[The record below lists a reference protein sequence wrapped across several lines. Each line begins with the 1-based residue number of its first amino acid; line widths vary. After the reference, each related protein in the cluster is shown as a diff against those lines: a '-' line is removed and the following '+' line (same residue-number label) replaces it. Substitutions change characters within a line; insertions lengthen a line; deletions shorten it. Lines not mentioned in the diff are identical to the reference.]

1 MLADLVIVTKSASQ
15 EIWWQKWGR
24 GKSAGRFSGC
34 HPNQSVRKYAG
45 RNWVRVNILGYL
57 VTVTTSDSQE
67 MYWQK
72 LGSALNLLADLVTV
86 TKLPVGKSF
95 GRNGRNVLADLVI
108 VAKSAQQEICWQN
121 GGKSAGR
128 FSDCH
133 QICQSKYHL

>member
-34 HPNQSVRKYAG
+34 YPNQSVRKYAG

-86 TKLPVGKSF
+86 S
-95 GRNGRNVLADLVI
+95 
-108 VAKSAQQEICWQN
+108 KSASQEICCLKQ
-121 GGKSAGR
+121 GGDKSAGK
-128 FSDCH
+128 FIDFH
-133 QICQSKYHL
+133 QTCQSGKLLADFG

>member
-67 MYWQK
+67 MYCQK

-86 TKLPVGKSF
+86 SKSASQESCWQILVEGVNLLP
-95 GRNGRNVLADLVI
+95 DLVT
-108 VAKSAQQEICWQN
+108 
-121 GGKSAGR
+121 
-128 FSDCH
+128 
-133 QICQSKYHL
+133 L